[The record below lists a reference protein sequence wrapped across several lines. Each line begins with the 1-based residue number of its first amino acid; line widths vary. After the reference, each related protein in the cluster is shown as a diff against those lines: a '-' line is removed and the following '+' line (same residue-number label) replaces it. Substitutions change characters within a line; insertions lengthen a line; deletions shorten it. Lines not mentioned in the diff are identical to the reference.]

1 MHLTTNFLI
10 AKAKSLAVPAGILAS
25 LLFVAAFL
33 LDHSKA
39 HAAAGPLDDSS
50 VSALTAL
57 DNAVET
63 VAARVTPAVV
73 NVSVT
78 SRVAPDDQG
87 EDEGGRHRH
96 GFGQGFGGI
105 NPQDLPPGF
114 RQFFFGPGGQSA
126 PGDQNGPGDQGG
138 PDGQGA
144 PGGPGMQQMRPQPQV
159 EHGVGS
165 GVIISPDGYIVTN
178 NHVVDGATEM
188 RVTLNDRRVFTAKL
202 VGVDKLNDLAV
213 IKIDA
218 QNLPSIPWGDSTKLH
233 PGQTVLAFGSPFGYF
248 QFSVTRGIVSALN
261 RPNPYTDDPRKPG
274 DFIQTDAAI
283 NPGNSGGPLVDAHG
297 ELIGIDTFIISNS
310 GSFAGAG
317 FAIPSEIAKASV
329 DQILKSGTVH
339 HGYLG
344 IGMNDVTPENAQFF
358 NLPDASGAIV
368 SEVTPGSPADHAG
381 LKSGDVLRE
390 LNGRKIADGR
400 ALQVAVTETAPG
412 AAIDLGILR
421 DGKPETIHITV
432 GEFHNQPPEQAGNEG
447 PGAEHGRLGLALA
460 DLSPDVRQQLHVPDQ
475 VHGAAIQDVRPGSP
489 ADNAGLAPGDV
500 ILELNRHAVDSASS
514 FVTQLH
520 ALPQDKDVL
529 LLVWAH
535 GGAFYRVVHPDR
547 QPQSGM

>member
-1 MHLTTNFLI
+1 MEINTPMTTNSLV
-10 AKAKSLAVPAGILAS
+10 AKAKKLAVPAGILATI
-25 LLFVAAFL
+25 LFVLAFV
-33 LDHSKA
+33 LDHNKA
-39 HAAAGPLDDSS
+39 HAAAAAAGPLDDSS

-57 DNAVET
+57 DNAVEA

-78 SRVAPDDQG
+78 SRVSPDDQG
-87 EDEGGRHRH
+87 PGGN
-96 GFGQGFGGI
+96 QELGGI

-114 RQFFFGPGGQSA
+114 RQFFFGQ
-126 PGDQNGPGDQGG
+126 
-138 PDGQGA
+138 
-144 PGGPGMQQMRPQPQV
+144 GGPGMQGMRPQPQI

-178 NHVVDGATEM
+178 DHVVDGATEM

-218 QNLPSIPWGDSTKLH
+218 KDLPSIPWGDSTRLH

-329 DQILKSGTVH
+329 DQIVKNGTVH

-344 IGMNDVTPENAQFF
+344 ISMNDVTPGERAVLQ
-358 NLPDASGAIV
+358 
-368 SEVTPGSPADHAG
+368 PA
-381 LKSGDVLRE
+381 
-390 LNGRKIADGR
+390 
-400 ALQVAVTETAPG
+400 
-412 AAIDLGILR
+412 
-421 DGKPETIHITV
+421 
-432 GEFHNQPPEQAGNEG
+432 
-447 PGAEHGRLGLALA
+447 
-460 DLSPDVRQQLHVPDQ
+460 
-475 VHGAAIQDVRPGSP
+475 
-489 ADNAGLAPGDV
+489 
-500 ILELNRHAVDSASS
+500 
-514 FVTQLH
+514 
-520 ALPQDKDVL
+520 
-529 LLVWAH
+529 
-535 GGAFYRVVHPDR
+535 
-547 QPQSGM
+547 